1 MNESEVNLAAIL
13 NVFTSWEYADH
24 FEGGTLEEVLL
35 RARDQIAETGDAD
48 AIQAY
53 EILSDAVETVSWI
66 RGYKEYSDRA
76 GIREICSTQRPLPV
90 LLSSRQARYMSHTA
104 APETAG
110 GLTMHTE

>member
-35 RARDQIAETGDAD
+35 RARDQIAGTGDAD

-53 EILSDAVETVSWI
+53 EILSDAVERYPGFGDTKILGQSWNQGDMFNSETVACAFPAF
-66 RGYKEYSDRA
+66 R
-76 GIREICSTQRPLPV
+76 
-90 LLSSRQARYMSHTA
+90 LLHPA
-104 APETAG
+104 
-110 GLTMHTE
+110 